1 MAKKEQK
8 EKSIEETLWE
18 SANKLRGSVEPSEY
32 KHVVLSLIFLKYA
45 FDRFVE
51 RRDELIAEGKE
62 AFVNQP
68 VFYNAKNVFYL
79 SEASRWD
86 YLMENAKQN
95 DIAIK
100 IDAALAQV
108 EKDNLALKGALPSN
122 YYSGLGLDRTKL
134 ASLLDVIG
142 KIDTQKDREHDLI
155 GRVYEYF
162 LGKFAIAEGK
172 GKGEYYTPKTIVN
185 LIAEMIQP
193 YRGKIYDP
201 CCGSGGMFVQSMK
214 FIEAHHGNKKD
225 ISVYGQEYTNTT
237 YKLAKMNLAI
247 RGIACNLGEKAAD
260 TFHDDQHKDLKADF
274 IMANPPFN
282 QKAWRAENELTNDPR
297 WHGYDVPPTS
307 NANYGWILNIVSKL
321 STNGMAGFLLANGAL
336 SGDGTELNIR
346 RQLLKNHLVEAIVIL
361 PRNMFYSTDISVTL
375 WILAGNRKART
386 VEQNGEL
393 VKYRNRENEVL
404 FIDLR
409 QWGEPFE
416 KKYIQFTLEQISQIA
431 ENFHNWQREGYEQTY
446 RNVPEYCY
454 SATLEEIEGKGWSLV
469 PSKYIEFKS
478 RDEGIDFDSKM
489 KELQAEMKE
498 LLKQKYDGYHFS
510 EKMTDIYNPFSLLN
524 SFAQQ
529 RLDDYW
535 FRSGTPSYLLRLLNH
550 SEENLDE
557 LTNRYYEPQEFVDY
571 KATVEK
577 PLPMIYQSGYLTIK
591 DYKPRRGTFL
601 LDFPN
606 NEVKAGFVSLVAS
619 EYLKPQ
625 KQSVNSWLQDI
636 LDALED
642 GKPDTLRQLFTS
654 FLADIP
660 YTMRRKNDE
669 RERERYFHYTFYLI
683 FRLVSV
689 YTVYTEK
696 EQSEGRVDCIVEVP
710 DYVYIFEFKLDGTA
724 EEALRQIE
732 EKGYA
737 RPYEGDKRTLYKIGV
752 SFSSQTGTVEQWE
765 WI

>member
-1 MAKKEQK
+1 MAKKQLK
-8 EKSIEETLWE
+8 EKSIEETLWD

-51 RRDELIAEGKE
+51 RRNELIADHKE
-62 AFVNQP
+62 AFVGQP

-79 SEASRWD
+79 NEISRWD

-108 EKDNLALKGALPSN
+108 EKDNPTLKGALPSN

-142 KIDTQKDREHDLI
+142 KIDTQKDKEHDLI

-247 RGIACNLGEKAAD
+247 RGIACNLGERAAD
-260 TFHDDQHKDLKADF
+260 TFHNDQHKDLKADF

-282 QKAWRAENELTNDPR
+282 QKAWRAENELTNDQR
-297 WHGYDVPPTS
+297 WHGYEVPPTS

-386 VEQNGEL
+386 VEQNSEL
-393 VKYRNRENEVL
+393 VNYRNRENEVL

-416 KKYIQFTLEQISQIA
+416 KKYIQFSQEQIAQIA
-431 ENFHNWQREGYEQTY
+431 ENFHNWQREGYEQAY

-454 SATLEEIEGKGWSLV
+454 SATLEEIEAKGWSLV
-469 PSKYIEFKS
+469 PSKYIEFKN
-478 RDEGIDFDSKM
+478 RDEGIDFDTKM
-489 KELQAEMKE
+489 KQLQSQMQDLLHQEEESKKE
-498 LLKQKYDGYHFS
+498 LLNLFKELGY
-510 EKMTDIYNPFSLLN
+510 
-524 SFAQQ
+524 
-529 RLDDYW
+529 
-535 FRSGTPSYLLRLLNH
+535 
-550 SEENLDE
+550 E
-557 LTNRYYEPQEFVDY
+557 LE
-571 KATVEK
+571 
-577 PLPMIYQSGYLTIK
+577 
-591 DYKPRRGTFL
+591 
-601 LDFPN
+601 
-606 NEVKAGFVSLVAS
+606 
-619 EYLKPQ
+619 
-625 KQSVNSWLQDI
+625 
-636 LDALED
+636 
-642 GKPDTLRQLFTS
+642 
-654 FLADIP
+654 
-660 YTMRRKNDE
+660 
-669 RERERYFHYTFYLI
+669 
-683 FRLVSV
+683 
-689 YTVYTEK
+689 
-696 EQSEGRVDCIVEVP
+696 
-710 DYVYIFEFKLDGTA
+710 
-724 EEALRQIE
+724 
-732 EKGYA
+732 
-737 RPYEGDKRTLYKIGV
+737 
-752 SFSSQTGTVEQWE
+752 
-765 WI
+765 